1 MSDVDAIASTGI
13 KVVERTHAYRRC
25 LIAVGVFTV
34 AALVATA
41 GRQIYDSNLVSL
53 PEATSILAGDR
64 PYRDFFEWGAPLAAY
79 ASAAAQLLVGYR
91 LIGEFL
97 LQWTCIATGVVIAF
111 HLGLRLSRSVGA
123 AMAVLPLVL
132 VILGE
137 TPTYHYSKLFFF
149 PLILWLVW
157 RYLDQPSPIRSVAI
171 GIAGAIA
178 FLFRHDYGI
187 FAALAFFAAV
197 AVAAKNAP
205 TNERASWAESRA
217 GHIVT
222 SGLAAA
228 ALVLPWAIVVQVNE
242 GFVDYVQASSTMY
255 ESPRQTIVFASL
267 LGLNPLLPFAPA
279 APPAP
284 QTAVV
289 AFQWRENVSESLRH
303 ELEGRFGLRPLGE
316 RDDAGR
322 AKYEAANVYDLRLFD
337 LDPYI
342 TDGAG
347 FQWNRLNEIRWHVP
361 GRDNAV
367 EWLQQLT
374 LLVPIVFLVS
384 GGLTMWRRGHQTA
397 VDALDAKRMVVAGL
411 FLAAAD
417 SALLR
422 QPSYMV
428 AVAPLTFALGSRFL
442 VATSAFGRVVT
453 IGVLV
458 VTGVAAVV
466 WARESLLFR
475 PRDMVRSLPTTFTQ
489 LLASPPD
496 DGNSAF
502 HYLRECTT
510 SGDHLLVTGM
520 TPFQVNY
527 YVQRPLAGGHLYWR
541 TGWRSHP
548 AQEERSLAL
557 LQTQSVPFAV
567 SNRRPVLDDF
577 TRYPRIEEYLKTNY
591 AELEGSG
598 GRILVDR
605 RRVPVGRFAG
615 TSMPCFR

>member
-1 MSDVDAIASTGI
+1 MSDVAAIASTGTER
-13 KVVERTHAYRRC
+13 VERTRAHHTC
-25 LIAVGVFTV
+25 LISVGVLTV
-34 AALVATA
+34 ATLAATA

-97 LQWTCIATGVVIAF
+97 LQWTFIATGVVMAF

-123 AMAVLPLVL
+123 SMTLLPLVL
-132 VILGE
+132 VVLAE

-149 PLILWLVW
+149 PLIVWLVW
-157 RYLDQPSPIRSVAI
+157 RYIDRPGPRRSAAI

-178 FLFRHDYGI
+178 FLFRHDYGA
-187 FAALAFFAAV
+187 FAALALCAAV
-197 AVAAKNAP
+197 AVAP
-205 TNERASWAESRA
+205 MTDASSRFRFKA
-217 GHIVT
+217 IDIAA

-228 ALVLPWAIVVQVNE
+228 VLVLPWAIVVQVNE
-242 GFVDYVQASSTMY
+242 GVVDYVQASAAMY
-255 ESPRQTIVFASL
+255 EKPRQALVFASL
-267 LGLNPLLPFAPA
+267 LGLNPLLPLTP
-279 APPAP
+279 APPP
-284 QTAVV
+284 TPETAVV
-289 AFQWRENVSESLRH
+289 AFQWRDNVSEPLRH
-303 ELEGRFGLRPLGE
+303 ELEARFRLRPLGE
-316 RDDAGR
+316 RDDNGR
-322 AKYEAANVYDLRLFD
+322 SKYEAANVYDIRLFD

-347 FQWNRLNEIRWHVP
+347 FQWNRLNEIRWHLP

-367 EWLQQLT
+367 EWLQQMT
-374 LLVPIVFLVS
+374 LLVPLVLLVA
-384 GGLTMWRRGHQTA
+384 GGLTMWRQTT
-397 VDALDAKRMVVAGL
+397 VDRADAKRMVVAGL

-442 VATSAFGRVVT
+442 VAKSALGRT
-453 IGVLV
+453 LAIGALVLTCV
-458 VTGVAAVV
+458 AVV
-466 WARESLLFR
+466 FWARESLLFR
-475 PRDMVRSLPTTFTQ
+475 PRDMVTSLPTTFAR
-489 LLASPPD
+489 LFASPPD
-496 DGNSAF
+496 DGNPSF
-502 HYLRECTT
+502 HYLRACTT
-510 SGDHLLVTGM
+510 PGDHVLVTGM

-548 AQEERSLAL
+548 VQEERSLAL
-557 LQTQSVPFAV
+557 LETQSVPFAV

-577 TRYPRIEEYLKTNY
+577 TRYPRIEQYLKTHY
-591 AELEGSG
+591 VELEGSG
-598 GRILVDR
+598 GRVLVDR
-605 RRVPVGRFAG
+605 RRRPAGRFAG